1 MTKWVIVRYFVIGF
15 YVGAST
21 VGIFIYWYLFFSH
34 TDGHSLIAWDQITNW
49 MKCHTWTDFAVN
61 SFDGIDL
68 SKNPCDYFTIG
79 KKKPVTLSL
88 TVLVIIE
95 MFNAMNAV
103 SDEQSVLV
111 VPPFKNVWLLV
122 AITFSCTLHCVI
134 MYIPFFAKIFGLAPL
149 DLTEWFLVIV
159 FSLPV
164 ILIEEVMKFI
174 SRINSK
180 HETKHMLLKHKKEE

>member
-1 MTKWVIVRYFVIGF
+1 
-15 YVGAST
+15 
-21 VGIFIYWYLFFSH
+21 
-34 TDGHSLIAWDQITNW
+34 
-49 MKCHTWTDFAVN
+49 MKCESWTDFAVN

-68 SKNPCDYFTIG
+68 SKNACDYFTIG

-103 SDEQSVLV
+103 SDEQSILV

-122 AITFSCTLHCVI
+122 AISFSCALHCVI
-134 MYIPFFAKIFGLAPL
+134 LYIPFFANIFGLAPL
-149 DLTEWFLVIV
+149 DLSEWILVFY
-159 FSLPV
+159 FSIPV

-174 SRINSK
+174 SRLNSASQ
-180 HETKHMLLKHKKEE
+180 TRHMLVKQKTN

>member
-1 MTKWVIVRYFVIGF
+1 MIGF

-21 VGIFIYWYLFFSH
+21 VGIFVYWYLYFAH
-34 TDGHSLIAWDQITNW
+34 PDGHSLIKWEQITNW
-49 MKCHTWTDFAVN
+49 MKCESWTDFSVN
-61 SFDGIDL
+61 SFDGINL

-103 SDEQSVLV
+103 SDEQSILV
-111 VPPFKNVWLLV
+111 VPPFKNPWLLV
-122 AITFSCTLHCVI
+122 AVTFSVSLHCVI
-134 MYIPFFAKIFGLAPL
+134 LYIPFFANVFGLAPL
-149 DLTEWFLVIV
+149 DWAEWQLVFV

-164 ILIEEVMKFI
+164 ILIEEFMKFI
-174 SRINSK
+174 SRINSAK
-180 HETKHMLLKHKKEE
+180 DTKHMLVKSKQD